1 MPSPCPVNGL
11 DVVLGCRSR
20 QGTKPARGSQHR
32 KAKGRAPAD
41 QMLGVRELD
50 PVDPGRCLAPGAG
63 DQTRQI
69 EQDHLVPRVAGPDD
83 LLNGLHI
90 VPDTVL

>member
-1 MPSPCPVNGL
+1 
-11 DVVLGCRSR
+11 
-20 QGTKPARGSQHR
+20 
-32 KAKGRAPAD
+32 
-41 QMLGVRELD
+41 MLGVRELD

-69 EQDHLVPRVAGPDD
+69 EQDHPVTRAAEPDD

-90 VPDTVL
+90 VPDTVLE